1 MIRSCSQRSARVLV
15 QRVLGL
21 GHPRRSLA
29 QEGCTQRTG
38 SARRGKEPECT
49 GRQWDEG
56 CSLSPRYPPLIR
68 RCNDGAEG
76 CTTVVQA
83 SSRPSIGART
93 ASTMA
98 EQVAAPT
105 GETPYN
111 AVREA
116 QKVVKAALPVTV
128 LSGFLGAGK
137 TTLLNHMLNNRDGYR
152 VAVVSDGHSN
162 LPTTD
167 PAGRLITPVIAS
179 RRSSMTWP
187 LSTSTRNSCAK
198 EGCCRRKRS

>member
-1 MIRSCSQRSARVLV
+1 MVQKLARLSSK
-15 QRVLGL
+15 
-21 GHPRRSLA
+21 RRPALA
-29 QEGCTQRTG
+29 
-38 SARRGKEPECT
+38 SRRE
-49 GRQWDEG
+49 
-56 CSLSPRYPPLIR
+56 R
-68 RCNDGAEG
+68 R
-76 CTTVVQA
+76 
-83 SSRPSIGART
+83 P
-93 ASTMA
+93 TMA

-167 PAGRLITPVIAS
+167 HVD
-179 RRSSMTWP
+179 
-187 LSTSTRNSCAK
+187 LSHA
-198 EGCCRRKRS
+198 

>member
-1 MIRSCSQRSARVLV
+1 MVQKTARQSSKHRPAQASARE
-15 QRVLGL
+15 
-21 GHPRRSLA
+21 RR
-29 QEGCTQRTG
+29 
-38 SARRGKEPECT
+38 P
-49 GRQWDEG
+49 
-56 CSLSPRYPPLIR
+56 
-68 RCNDGAEG
+68 
-76 CTTVVQA
+76 
-83 SSRPSIGART
+83 
-93 ASTMA
+93 TMA

-167 PAGRLITPVIAS
+167 QVDLSHPRSPPADRQ
-179 RRSSMTWP
+179 
-187 LSTSTRNSCAK
+187 
-198 EGCCRRKRS
+198 

>member
-1 MIRSCSQRSARVLV
+1 MVQKAARQSSKHRLAQASARE
-15 QRVLGL
+15 
-21 GHPRRSLA
+21 RR
-29 QEGCTQRTG
+29 
-38 SARRGKEPECT
+38 P
-49 GRQWDEG
+49 
-56 CSLSPRYPPLIR
+56 
-68 RCNDGAEG
+68 
-76 CTTVVQA
+76 
-83 SSRPSIGART
+83 
-93 ASTMA
+93 TMA

-187 LSTSTRNSCAK
+187 LLTSTPSWCAK